1 MVLLYKRTIV
11 LWYNSLIEMIDTQ
24 RDIHIRIP
32 KELYTRLKVK
42 CAYNGISMQDYIIGL
57 MNHNIQNA
65 YGKKKSVLI
74 VDDEKVM
81 RESLRDWLKDNYNVT
96 VAETGEETIDLVK
109 EHDFDALIIDVRL
122 TDKSG
127 IDVLKEVKQLKPSI
141 NCIIITAYPSVGL
154 AVEAMK
160 AGALEFIVKPFS
172 PSQLERLI

>member
-1 MVLLYKRTIV
+1 MT
-11 LWYNSLIEMIDTQ
+11 EEH

-32 KELYTRLKVK
+32 KELYTKLKVK
-42 CAYNGISMQDYIIGL
+42 CVYNGTSMQDYIIGL
-57 MNHNIQNA
+57 INQRIQ
-65 YGKKKSVLI
+65 YPTGKKKSVLI

-81 RESLRDWLKDNYNVT
+81 RESLRDWLKDDYDVT
-96 VAETGEETIDLVK
+96 IAETGEETIELIKSRDY
-109 EHDFDALIIDVRL
+109 DALILDVRL

-141 NCIIITAYPSVGL
+141 NCIIITAYPSVEL

-160 AGALEFIVKPFS
+160 AGAIEFIVKPFT